1 MTDELADI
9 LEQIA
14 RHGGLVVPLEVT
26 GLMPS
31 YQGCFESEVA
41 YLRLELEIFVDPCV
55 HWLLDCLDWRLVRD
69 FFGDLRTLP
78 LNDGAVVVLR
88 CDDPPQ

>member
-1 MTDELADI
+1 
-9 LEQIA
+9 
-14 RHGGLVVPLEVT
+14 VPPRSDCWPPFRGPAGAT
-26 GLMPS
+26 FRMSQAP
-31 YQGCFESEVA
+31 
-41 YLRLELEIFVDPCV
+41 LRLELEIFVAPCV